1 VNSGIATTITASL
14 RAGVDPAA
22 VGTALESA
30 YASASFVRLLG
41 QGGCADT
48 KNVTRTNFIDIGWTH
63 DPRTGPPRGRR
74 RPLSEAA
81 AGQHQRPHHAQAS
94 GPEPEVAPLHTHQTR
109 TTPRR

>member
-14 RAGVDPAA
+14 RPGVDPAA

-30 YASASFVRLLG
+30 YASAAFVRLLG

-63 DPRTGPPRGRR
+63 DPRTGRIL
-74 RPLSEAA
+74 LSSAEDNLGKG
-81 AGQHQRPHHAQAS
+81 AGAQAVQS
-94 GPEPEVAPLHTHQTR
+94 FNLIFGLPETAGLQSA
-109 TTPRR
+109 